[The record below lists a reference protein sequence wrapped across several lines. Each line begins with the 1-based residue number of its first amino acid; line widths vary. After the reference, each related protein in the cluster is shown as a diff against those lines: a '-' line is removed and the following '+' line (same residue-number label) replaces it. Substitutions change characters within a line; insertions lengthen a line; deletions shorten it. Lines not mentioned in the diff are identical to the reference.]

1 MIPSLAVMVG
11 LLVQAVGNPSPA
23 RGPSAPEPVR
33 VWRADSTVV
42 VTLREPG
49 HLVVL
54 HVDAIGRIQVLF
66 PAGPDDDSGML
77 SNDTLVAIPLPP
89 AAEGN
94 PATFVAVRSR
104 WPFEFGALR
113 AGSAWNYYGALLLQP
128 TAGDPLGALL
138 DIADRV
144 TDGRPYD
151 YAEVTYSRAGTVVAR
166 GPVVP
171 PQVCLSCVRRGT
183 TMAAAP
189 AAVPA
194 NAVDCSNASLTNS
207 FCGVA
212 TAGSVSITSVPPA
225 AYQPAPAPPAAPAPV
240 YVPYFLPIFVHG
252 ARTRFERPIAP
263 APSAPQP
270 PTAIAFPLAPS
281 LVVPSSAELRTFTG
295 RRH

>member
-1 MIPSLAVMVG
+1 MIASLAVTVG
-11 LLVQAVGNPSPA
+11 LLLQAAGNGHPA
-23 RGPSAPEPVR
+23 RANRAPDPVR
-33 VWRADSTVV
+33 IWRADSTVYV
-42 VTLREPG
+42 ALRQPG
-49 HLVVL
+49 DLLVL

-104 WPFEFGALR
+104 WPFEFAALR
-113 AGSAWNYYGALLLQP
+113 AGSAWNYNGALLLQP

-151 YAEVTYSRAGTVVAR
+151 YGVVEYLRGGTMVAGR
-166 GPVVP
+166 QPLVP
-171 PQVCLSCVRRGT
+171 TVCLSCVRRGT
-183 TMAAAP
+183 DVAAAP
-189 AAVPA
+189 TALPT

-207 FCGVA
+207 FCGVNS
-212 TAGSVSITSVPPA
+212 GSVSITSTPQA
-225 AYQPAPAPPAAPAPV
+225 AYQPPPPAAPAPV
-240 YVPYFLPIFVHG
+240 YVPYYMPVGFVHG
-252 ARTRFERPIAP
+252 EHRRFERPILP
-263 APSAPQP
+263 PPPPP
-270 PTAIAFPLAPS
+270 PTVGIAYPIAPR
-281 LVVPSSAELRTFTG
+281 LVVPSSSQLRTFTG

>member
-1 MIPSLAVMVG
+1 MIASLAVTAG
-11 LLVQAVGNPSPA
+11 LLLQTAGNGHSA
-23 RGPSAPEPVR
+23 RANRAPDPVR
-33 VWRADSTVV
+33 IWRADSTVYV
-42 VTLREPG
+42 ALRQPG
-49 HLVVL
+49 DLLVL

-104 WPFEFGALR
+104 WAFEFAALR
-113 AGSAWNYYGALLLQP
+113 AGSAWNYNGALLLQP

-151 YAEVTYSRAGTVVAR
+151 YGEVTYSRAGAVVAR

-171 PQVCLSCVRRGT
+171 PQVCLSCVRRAPPPVAV
-183 TMAAAP
+183 AAAP
-189 AAVPA
+189 T

-207 FCGVA
+207 FCGVNS
-212 TAGSVSITSVPPA
+212 GSVSITSA
-225 AYQPAPAPPAAPAPV
+225 PAPAPVQQAAYQQAAPV
-240 YVPYFLPIFVHG
+240 YVPYYVPLIVHG
-252 ARTRFERPIAP
+252 GRRRFEPSFPPPPPAPRPSVGAAYPIAP
-263 APSAPQP
+263 R
-270 PTAIAFPLAPS
+270 
-281 LVVPSSAELRTFTG
+281 LVVPSGAQLRTLGG
-295 RRH
+295 RRP

>member
-1 MIPSLAVMVG
+1 MLPSLAVMVG
-11 LLVQAVGNPSPA
+11 LLVQAAGNPH
-23 RGPSAPEPVR
+23 PVR
-33 VWRADSTVV
+33 VWRADSTVYV
-42 VTLREPG
+42 KLAQPG
-49 HLVVL
+49 HLALL

-104 WPFEFGALR
+104 WPFEFAALR

-171 PQVCLSCVRRGT
+171 PQVCLSCVRRAPPAVAV
-183 TMAAAP
+183 AAAP
-189 AAVPA
+189 THS
-194 NAVDCSNASLTNS
+194 VDCSNAALTNS
-207 FCGVA
+207 FCGVNS
-212 TAGSVSITSVPPA
+212 GSVSITSMPAPQATYQPPPA
-225 AYQPAPAPPAAPAPV
+225 PQPV
-240 YVPYFLPIFVHG
+240 YVPYYLPIVVHG
-252 ARTRFERPIAP
+252 ARRFPDREFPPP
-263 APSAPQP
+263 APPAPRSMGV
-270 PTAIAFPLAPS
+270 AFPMAPR
-281 LVVPSSAELRTFTG
+281 LVVPSRGELQTFTG